1 MKTEPNKTLN
11 IAASPQL
18 LSQLVYSMMLAMSGW
33 YRTVKRYVR
42 CLRRAARLDLASI
55 SLAFVFSSAV
65 GAMAQDVTGPVG
77 VFEMP
82 PTCHN
87 GTTPFNMAIV
97 FDEEPKNVGRHL
109 VGLLVRGST
118 DGSTGKQRDQDYS
131 NSEHAPLI
139 SDGEKDPNNPLRYT
153 FIVTPRAPIGLR
165 VRLSGGY
172 TDSSGNQGASISST
186 AIRGSVPV
194 ANAGLDQTVAS
205 GTLVTL
211 DGSGLTDC
219 DGRITQYGW
228 TRTGGT
234 TLNVAPNLSSTTVAR
249 PTFTADTLAPG
260 DADVTHVF
268 TLTVTDNAGVR
279 DTDTVEIRVTAP
291 NEAPVANAGDDQT
304 VASGAIVTLD
314 GSGSTDDGTTRT
326 FRWFHGD
333 THPLTNVRGVGSI
346 VAFRAPVV
354 APGAANLTLVF
365 TLVVTD
371 NDGVQHTDTVEIT
384 VTAPNG
390 VPVADAGNDQTVAS
404 GATVTL
410 DGSGSMVSD
419 GTINYAWTR
428 TGGTGDN
435 TVAPSSATAEQPTF
449 TADTLIPGAENVTH
463 EFTLIVTDDDN
474 AISVADTVTITVTAP
489 FRIPIAEAG
498 PDQDMVVPGAT
509 VTLDGSGSTVDRRRL
524 IRSWAWTRTGGTG
537 GTITLNDASAEQPT
551 FTADAL
557 TPGADDVTHVF
568 DLTMTDNAGKTST
581 DTVMITVISGVA
593 DPVANAGPDSEV
605 GSATMVTLDGST
617 STVDRRRTITSYGWT
632 RTGGTGGSVTL
643 SSATAAAPTF
653 TADTLAD
660 GAEDVT
666 HVFELTLTDSAG
678 DTDTDTVTITV
689 TAGNVTPVADAG
701 DDRTVASGDEVT
713 LDGSGST
720 DDGTITYAWTRTGGT
735 GRGPDDTPP
744 FTLTGEDTAM
754 PGFTADTLQE
764 GVADVTHVFELVVT
778 DDDDVTATDT
788 VTITVTAPK
797 TGPVANAGVDQ
808 RVGSGMEVTL
818 DGRRSIGRDGKITS
832 HAWARTGG
840 TTGASVTLSSTKAV
854 RPTFTADTLADGAGD
869 ITHVF
874 TLTVTNDD
882 GLVATDTVTI
892 TVTAG
897 DLTPPTGR
905 FESPPT
911 HDGKTAFTVTLI
923 FDEEVEFDFE
933 NLVAL
938 LTGVTGTGIPTMV
951 GDSQTNVL
959 GFDYNNDDHRPAI
972 SNFRK
977 DANDALR
984 YTFTVTPAPRAA
996 VDEVP
1001 VAIGIQLRGRHYKD
1015 LNGNRGAS
1023 SIRTTIPWMDPDTDA
1038 PVASAGNDQ
1047 TVASGATVT
1056 LDGSASRDDDGMIAS
1071 YAWTRTSGTGG
1082 PVVLS
1087 DATAAEPTF
1096 TADNLAHGAADV
1108 THVFSLIVTDDGNAM
1123 STDTVI
1129 VTVTAP
1135 FLRPIANAGADQ
1147 MVGFGAT
1154 VALDGSGSTV
1164 DRRRTP
1170 LAWAWVRTGGSG
1182 GAVTLSDAS
1191 AEQPTF
1197 TTNALLPDADG
1208 LLPDTDDVTHEFTL
1222 TVTDSEGGIS
1232 TDTVTITVTP
1242 PPDAYA
1248 GTDQVV
1254 DSGSE
1259 VRLRGDLSTD
1269 DDGTI
1274 ASYAWTRTGG
1284 SGGTVNLRNA
1294 STAQPAFTANTLAAG
1309 AADVTHVFTLTVTND
1324 DGVTGTDT
1332 VMITV
1337 TAPFAAP
1344 VAKAGPDQVVP
1355 SGTAVTL
1362 DGSGS
1367 TADRRRTIASH
1378 AWERIG
1384 GTEDAE
1390 VTLSSATAEQ
1400 PNFTTN
1406 ATNPLPDAVIVTHI
1420 FKLTV
1425 TDSAGK
1431 TSFDTVSV
1439 SIVIPGEDEDT
1450 GTVPVANA
1458 GADRTVTSGMP
1469 VTLDGSGSTVNH
1481 GRTIKSYAWR
1491 WIRWLS
1497 IPAANQ
1503 PDDAVV
1509 PVTLTGG
1516 TTAMPTFT
1524 APDVADGKEDEI
1536 HVFELTVTD
1545 SAGHT
1550 DTDRVSITVIYP
1562 FKDPVANA
1570 GPDRKVGSGT
1580 VVTLDGSGSTVDLRN
1595 PDPSKSYGWAR
1606 TGGTSTGTVILTDA
1620 DTAMPGFTAE
1630 TLTSGAAD
1638 VTHIFT
1644 LTVTDSDGEDDTDT
1658 VTITVTLGN
1667 ADPTAN
1673 AGEDQPAVVSG
1684 ATVTL
1689 DGSASRDSAGMAV
1702 ASYAWAR
1709 TGGTGDAASVT
1720 LTDEDT
1726 ATPTFRAE
1734 ILQAGTADVTHVFT
1748 LTVTDDDG
1756 ETATDTVTITV
1767 TPANVV
1773 PVANAGV
1780 DQKVGSGVRVTL
1792 DGSRSYDIGGTIASH
1807 AWART
1812 GGTTGGSVTLTGADT
1827 ARQSFTADTLAA
1839 GASDVIHIFTLTVT
1853 DDDGATATDTVT
1865 ITVTAADT
1873 VPPTGRFEPP
1883 LKHDGET
1890 AFTVELVFDEEAA
1903 TLDAGNIAVLVNN
1916 LVRSDEGN
1924 DYDEGL
1930 LPVISD
1936 FRRDPNNK
1944 LRHTFTVTP
1953 NHTHPWI
1960 SFLLRGRDYQDV
1972 AGNMGVADI
1981 RSVPVL
1987 YVDEDIDNAAPV
1999 VMAGDDQ
2006 TVQSN
2011 ESVMLAGSATD
2022 LSGSIMSYA
2031 WARTGGT
2038 TGGFVA
2044 LTGENTA
2051 TARFTAD
2058 TLAGGAD
2065 DVTHEFTLTVIDV
2078 SHQSFDGE
2086 NVPDVCRDGR
2096 ISEERCT
2103 EAYRNSVDDEVT
2115 VTVNA
2120 PPLADAG
2127 DDQMV
2132 DSAVPVT
2139 LDGSGSEDSNTGLT
2153 HAWERTGGTQ
2163 GATAPTL
2170 TNADMAMAS
2179 FTADTLADGAEDV
2192 THIYTLTVTDNNG
2205 AEATDTV
2212 TVTVRSG
2219 FVAPMAVANTTTP
2232 RIGSEGTVTL
2242 DGSGST
2248 HDDRTGL
2255 TYGWARTGGTSTD
2268 TGTLTNADMA
2278 MATFTAE
2285 ARSPGAP
2292 DVTHILTLTVTD
2304 TGGGTDT
2311 ATVTITV
2318 TSGFVAP
2325 VAIIAGAAEREVAS
2339 GGTVP
2344 LDGSGSTHDDR
2355 TSLTYAW
2362 TLADGNT
2369 TGLMLPA
2376 TATPVFT
2383 PPTLTP
2389 GDPDAIHVLTLTVTD
2404 SEGGTAS
2411 AIVTITVI
2419 SGFADPVAMIAGG
2432 NRSVA
2437 PGGMV
2442 PLDGSG
2448 STVDRRRTIR
2458 SYAWT
2463 RADGTTT
2470 GLTTPA
2476 MATAGF
2482 TPPPLTSGDTDA
2494 THVLTLTVTDSEGES
2509 DTAMVTITVTAGFVD
2524 PVAIIAGAAER
2535 EVASGGTVPL
2545 DGGGSTFDSRR
2556 TPLTYAW
2563 ARTGGTSTD
2572 TGTLTNADM
2581 AMASFTAEALADG
2594 AEDVTHILTLTVTDT
2609 GGGTDTATVTITV
2622 TAGFTNP
2629 VAMIAGAAEREVAS
2643 GGTVP
2648 LDGSGSTH
2656 DDRTGLTYGWARTG
2670 GTSTDTGTLTN
2681 ADMAMASFTAEA
2693 LARRG
2698 RRDPYPYPDGD
2709 GWCQGDDRP
2718 PQ

>member
-1 MKTEPNKTLN
+1 MVGFTATGCVSK
-11 IAASPQL
+11 L
-18 LSQLVYSMMLAMSGW
+18 LSTVLYCVIRAVSGQ
-33 YRTVKRYVR
+33 YRAVRRRAVRRYVR
-42 CLRRAARLDLASI
+42 CLRRAVRLDLATI

-139 SDGEKDPNNPLRYT
+139 SDGEKDPNNALRYT

-186 AIRGSVPV
+186 AIRGSLPV

-234 TLNVAPNLSSTTVAR
+234 TVNVAPNLSSTTVAR
-249 PTFTADTLAPG
+249 PTFTADTLEPG

-333 THPLTNVRGVGSI
+333 TQPLTNVRGVGSI

-384 VTAPNG
+384 VTAPDG
-390 VPVADAGNDQTVAS
+390 VPVADAGDDQTVAS

-410 DGSGSMVSD
+410 DGSGSTVSD

-435 TVAPSSATAEQPTF
+435 TVAPSSATAQQPTF
-449 TADTLIPGAENVTH
+449 TADTLMPGAEDVTH

-474 AISVADTVTITVTAP
+474 AMSVADTVTITVTAP

-551 FTADAL
+551 FTADTL
-557 TPGADDVTHVF
+557 VPGADDVTHVF
-568 DLTMTDNAGKTST
+568 DLTVTDNAGKTST

-605 GSATMVTLDGST
+605 GSATMVTLDGSG

-632 RTGGTGGSVTL
+632 RMSGTGGTVTL
-643 SSATAAAPTF
+643 SDASVEQPTF
-653 TADTLAD
+653 TADTLAV
-660 GAEDVT
+660 GAGDVT
-666 HVFELTLTDSAG
+666 HVFGLTLTDSAG

-735 GRGPDDTPP
+735 GDNTV
-744 FTLTGEDTAM
+744 TLSSASAQQPT
-754 PGFTADTLQE
+754 FTADTLQE

-840 TTGASVTLSSTKAV
+840 TTGGSVTLSSTKAV

-869 ITHVF
+869 VTHVF

-905 FESPPT
+905 FEAPPT

-938 LTGVTGTGIPTMV
+938 LTGVTGTGNPTV
-951 GDSQTNVL
+951 IVDSQTNVL
-959 GFDYNNDDHRPAI
+959 GFDYNNDDHGPAI
-972 SNFRK
+972 SSFRK
-977 DANDALR
+977 DANDELR
-984 YTFTVTPAPRAA
+984 YTFTVIPAPRAA

-1001 VAIGIQLRGRHYKD
+1001 VAIGIRLGGRHYED

-1023 SIRTTIPWMDPDTDA
+1023 TIRTTIPWMDPDTDA

-1056 LDGSASRDDDGMIAS
+1056 LDGSASRDDDGMITS

-1087 DATAAEPTF
+1087 DATAAEPSF
-1096 TADNLAHGAADV
+1096 TADILAAGAADV
-1108 THVFSLIVTDDGNAM
+1108 THVFSLIVTDNGNAM

-1135 FLRPIANAGADQ
+1135 FLRPVANAGADQ

-1197 TTNALLPDADG
+1197 TTDALLPGADG

-1248 GTDQVV
+1248 GADQVV

-1294 STAQPAFTANTLAAG
+1294 STAQPAFTADNLAAG

-1355 SGTAVTL
+1355 AGTAVTL

-1439 SIVIPGEDEDT
+1439 SIVIPGEGEDT

-1503 PDDAVV
+1503 PDNVVV

-1536 HVFELTVTD
+1536 HVFELTRNGLRG
-1545 SAGHT
+1545 SYRYRQGEHHGHL
-1550 DTDRVSITVIYP
+1550 
-1562 FKDPVANA
+1562 PVQ
-1570 GPDRKVGSGT
+1570 GSGGGC
-1580 VVTLDGSGSTVDLRN
+1580 GSG
-1595 PDPSKSYGWAR
+1595 PQGW
-1606 TGGTSTGTVILTDA
+1606 
-1620 DTAMPGFTAE
+1620 
-1630 TLTSGAAD
+1630 
-1638 VTHIFT
+1638 
-1644 LTVTDSDGEDDTDT
+1644 
-1658 VTITVTLGN
+1658 LGN
-1667 ADPTAN
+1667 GCDPRW
-1673 AGEDQPAVVSG
+1673 QR
-1684 ATVTL
+1684 L
-1689 DGSASRDSAGMAV
+1689 DS
-1702 ASYAWAR
+1702 
-1709 TGGTGDAASVT
+1709 
-1720 LTDEDT
+1720 
-1726 ATPTFRAE
+1726 
-1734 ILQAGTADVTHVFT
+1734 
-1748 LTVTDDDG
+1748 
-1756 ETATDTVTITV
+1756 
-1767 TPANVV
+1767 
-1773 PVANAGV
+1773 
-1780 DQKVGSGVRVTL
+1780 
-1792 DGSRSYDIGGTIASH
+1792 
-1807 AWART
+1807 
-1812 GGTTGGSVTLTGADT
+1812 
-1827 ARQSFTADTLAA
+1827 
-1839 GASDVIHIFTLTVT
+1839 
-1853 DDDGATATDTVT
+1853 
-1865 ITVTAADT
+1865 
-1873 VPPTGRFEPP
+1873 
-1883 LKHDGET
+1883 
-1890 AFTVELVFDEEAA
+1890 
-1903 TLDAGNIAVLVNN
+1903 
-1916 LVRSDEGN
+1916 
-1924 DYDEGL
+1924 
-1930 LPVISD
+1930 
-1936 FRRDPNNK
+1936 
-1944 LRHTFTVTP
+1944 
-1953 NHTHPWI
+1953 
-1960 SFLLRGRDYQDV
+1960 
-1972 AGNMGVADI
+1972 
-1981 RSVPVL
+1981 
-1987 YVDEDIDNAAPV
+1987 
-1999 VMAGDDQ
+1999 
-2006 TVQSN
+2006 
-2011 ESVMLAGSATD
+2011 
-2022 LSGSIMSYA
+2022 
-2031 WARTGGT
+2031 
-2038 TGGFVA
+2038 
-2044 LTGENTA
+2044 
-2051 TARFTAD
+2051 
-2058 TLAGGAD
+2058 
-2065 DVTHEFTLTVIDV
+2065 
-2078 SHQSFDGE
+2078 
-2086 NVPDVCRDGR
+2086 
-2096 ISEERCT
+2096 
-2103 EAYRNSVDDEVT
+2103 
-2115 VTVNA
+2115 
-2120 PPLADAG
+2120 
-2127 DDQMV
+2127 
-2132 DSAVPVT
+2132 
-2139 LDGSGSEDSNTGLT
+2139 
-2153 HAWERTGGTQ
+2153 
-2163 GATAPTL
+2163 
-2170 TNADMAMAS
+2170 
-2179 FTADTLADGAEDV
+2179 
-2192 THIYTLTVTDNNG
+2192 
-2205 AEATDTV
+2205 
-2212 TVTVRSG
+2212 
-2219 FVAPMAVANTTTP
+2219 
-2232 RIGSEGTVTL
+2232 
-2242 DGSGST
+2242 
-2248 HDDRTGL
+2248 
-2255 TYGWARTGGTSTD
+2255 
-2268 TGTLTNADMA
+2268 
-2278 MATFTAE
+2278 
-2285 ARSPGAP
+2285 
-2292 DVTHILTLTVTD
+2292 
-2304 TGGGTDT
+2304 
-2311 ATVTITV
+2311 
-2318 TSGFVAP
+2318 
-2325 VAIIAGAAEREVAS
+2325 
-2339 GGTVP
+2339 
-2344 LDGSGSTHDDR
+2344 
-2355 TSLTYAW
+2355 
-2362 TLADGNT
+2362 
-2369 TGLMLPA
+2369 
-2376 TATPVFT
+2376 
-2383 PPTLTP
+2383 
-2389 GDPDAIHVLTLTVTD
+2389 
-2404 SEGGTAS
+2404 
-2411 AIVTITVI
+2411 
-2419 SGFADPVAMIAGG
+2419 
-2432 NRSVA
+2432 
-2437 PGGMV
+2437 
-2442 PLDGSG
+2442 
-2448 STVDRRRTIR
+2448 
-2458 SYAWT
+2458 
-2463 RADGTTT
+2463 
-2470 GLTTPA
+2470 
-2476 MATAGF
+2476 
-2482 TPPPLTSGDTDA
+2482 
-2494 THVLTLTVTDSEGES
+2494 
-2509 DTAMVTITVTAGFVD
+2509 
-2524 PVAIIAGAAER
+2524 
-2535 EVASGGTVPL
+2535 
-2545 DGGGSTFDSRR
+2545 
-2556 TPLTYAW
+2556 
-2563 ARTGGTSTD
+2563 
-2572 TGTLTNADM
+2572 
-2581 AMASFTAEALADG
+2581 
-2594 AEDVTHILTLTVTDT
+2594 
-2609 GGGTDTATVTITV
+2609 
-2622 TAGFTNP
+2622 
-2629 VAMIAGAAEREVAS
+2629 
-2643 GGTVP
+2643 
-2648 LDGSGSTH
+2648 
-2656 DDRTGLTYGWARTG
+2656 
-2670 GTSTDTGTLTN
+2670 
-2681 ADMAMASFTAEA
+2681 
-2693 LARRG
+2693 
-2698 RRDPYPYPDGD
+2698 
-2709 GWCQGDDRP
+2709 
-2718 PQ
+2718 